1 MKHNTHTERPLGGIV
16 DIIPPPFRRR
26 GLRVAATLLLRA
38 LLNLVGLAVL
48 LPVLVLV
55 LDVLLELCDR
65 IVVLCGG
72 QVSGVVDTRKTDKR
86 EVGALMTLV
95 RGGNKDE

>member
-55 LDVLLELCDR
+55 LDPAGSKAAAPSPAPTPSR
-65 IVVLCGG
+65 A
-72 QVSGVVDTRKTDKR
+72 SRR
-86 EVGALMTLV
+86 PAASPWPSAGASSPSSSSS
-95 RGGNKDE
+95 RC

>member
-55 LDVLLELCDR
+55 LDPAGLE
-65 IVVLCGG
+65 G
-72 QVSGVVDTRKTDKR
+72 SGPLAHAY
-86 EVGALMTLV
+86 ALSPQRNYCTLFKSY
-95 RGGNKDE
+95 G

>member
-55 LDVLLELCDR
+55 LDGLLELASPRR
-65 IVVLCGG
+65 ICVTTPSNTSFG
-72 QVSGVVDTRKTDKR
+72 
-86 EVGALMTLV
+86 
-95 RGGNKDE
+95 